1 MYLFSITI
9 LIILLFLS
17 KIKFNFKK
25 EKNNL
30 LANTVLLSD
39 LLYTC
44 NEMIDNYSEILFDK
58 KYNKVIVERMSIEW
72 NIRKK
77 VRELI
82 SH

>member
-1 MYLFSITI
+1 
-9 LIILLFLS
+9 
-17 KIKFNFKK
+17 
-25 EKNNL
+25 
-30 LANTVLLSD
+30 
-39 LLYTC
+39 
-44 NEMIDNYSEILFDK
+44 MIDNYCGILFDK